1 MKRAAHTGYYLPI
14 VEIKDCNVKI
24 DGRNFFDQS
33 INDNIKKCEKKK
45 IKKMLLF
52 KEMIK
57 QLVLY

>member
-1 MKRAAHTGYYLPI
+1 M
-14 VEIKDCNVKI
+14 KDCNVKI

-33 INDNIKKCEKKK
+33 INDDITKCEKKIEK
-45 IKKMLLF
+45 TLLF

>member
-33 INDNIKKCEKKK
+33 INDDITKCEKKIEK
-45 IKKMLLF
+45 TLLF

>member
-33 INDNIKKCEKKK
+33 INDNIKKCEKKE
-45 IKKMLLF
+45 KKNR
-52 KEMIK
+52 KNATV
-57 QLVLY
+57 QGDD